1 MVRQRRDAS
10 PEPGG
15 PPQLNDAG
23 FQTASVRT
31 YGVGRI
37 RFGWERGGLAGPYN
51 FPSTTQQ
58 QGFVDGRM
66 SGKWNN
72 ILVGLRPNRTGATP
86 SPPLLGAQ
94 GALREHEM
102 LQLEK
107 SMAAMGYVCMSLEPE
122 EVCAEACGGWW

>member
-1 MVRQRRDAS
+1 
-10 PEPGG
+10 
-15 PPQLNDAG
+15 
-23 FQTASVRT
+23 
-31 YGVGRI
+31 
-37 RFGWERGGLAGPYN
+37 
-51 FPSTTQQ
+51 
-58 QGFVDGRM
+58 M

-107 SMAAMGYVCMSLEPE
+107 SMAAMGYVYMSLDPE
-122 EVCAEACGGWW
+122 EVCVGARGVCWWWVI